1 MQVQSNVLGGLYS
14 SGRPFQQLPGVTGQL
29 SGLATCT
36 TTPRRARARK
46 YLGRCATAASKPSV
60 GRLRLSVSLSAGPF
74 RIWSCAAAMPTTR
87 ELVALGAVAAVS
99 VATVWLARWRQSRG
113 SGGRNRVVESDSSS
127 LTGIRKKCREI
138 WGKDWYE
145 VAEDVKEAR
154 KLVAAAALGGTLADT
169 ATCALANGEEPM
181 PLLPITSERTVAL
194 CAALPLR
201 EGDVFVASFPKSGT
215 TWMQHIV
222 HTLATDGQSPLAHV
236 SDACP
241 FFEADRT
248 WSADGSLAAIVQAN
262 HAQISRRM
270 FNTHLRWSMM
280 PKSHP
285 GARYVYMT
293 RRAADAC
300 VSFYHH
306 LAHQAA
312 EDGGFD
318 GTLDD
323 FVVEWSAGRAP
334 FGSWSAHLKSWLC
347 GPGEITY
354 DCI

>member
-1 MQVQSNVLGGLYS
+1 MFLEDYTLRGARFSSFRVLRDNFRDS
-14 SGRPFQQLPGVTGQL
+14 QL
-29 SGLATCT
+29 CT

-74 RIWSCAAAMPTTR
+74 RIWSCATAMPTTR

-248 WSADGSLAAIVQAN
+248 WSADGSL
-262 HAQISRRM
+262 
-270 FNTHLRWSMM
+270 
-280 PKSHP
+280 
-285 GARYVYMT
+285 
-293 RRAADAC
+293 
-300 VSFYHH
+300 
-306 LAHQAA
+306 
-312 EDGGFD
+312 
-318 GTLDD
+318 DD

>member
-1 MQVQSNVLGGLYS
+1 
-14 SGRPFQQLPGVTGQL
+14 
-29 SGLATCT
+29 
-36 TTPRRARARK
+36 
-46 YLGRCATAASKPSV
+46 
-60 GRLRLSVSLSAGPF
+60 
-74 RIWSCAAAMPTTR
+74 
-87 ELVALGAVAAVS
+87 
-99 VATVWLARWRQSRG
+99 
-113 SGGRNRVVESDSSS
+113 VESDSSS
-127 LTGIRKKCREI
+127 LTDIRKKCREF

-145 VAEDVKEAR
+145 AAEDVKEAR
-154 KLVAAAALGGTLADT
+154 KLVAAAALGGAPADS
-169 ATCALANGEEPM
+169 ATRALANGEEPM

-241 FFEADRT
+241 FFEVDRT
-248 WSADGSLAAIVQAN
+248 WGADGSLAASVQAN
-262 HAQISRRM
+262 HAKLHRRV

-318 GTLDD
+318 GTLDE
-323 FVVEWSAGRAP
+323 FIVEWSAGRAPFGSWSAPMPALCMQVLTTAPSRIPTGRAP

-347 GPGEITY
+347 GPGAIAY
-354 DCI
+354 DCIRVHQSASECTRVHMSAHECCLITATSSLGYVGQRARRKKE